1 VTERWS
7 PAPGEAVDTTETQHE
22 DAPAASRWFQRVLP
36 LSAVVVALIALAAL
50 VSPAFRDEVRLSTS
64 RQAQP
69 FVALYFA
76 RTTDGAQLVCSRKG
90 RSVRVLFDVA
100 SHLEKQRP
108 LAYQVSVASTAKG
121 AKAQRKA
128 GSVQPAPGAIS
139 RVQQG
144 FVVPRHEGYTVS
156 VRLPALDQQLRAH
169 CSGRRS

>member
-1 VTERWS
+1 
-7 PAPGEAVDTTETQHE
+7 VDTPETPPE

-36 LSAVVVALIALAAL
+36 LSAVVAVLIALAAL
-50 VSPAFRDEVRLSTS
+50 VSPAFRDQVELSTS

-76 RTTDGAQLVCSRKG
+76 RTTDGTQVVCSRKG

-100 SHLEKQRP
+100 SHLERQQR
-108 LAYQVSVASTAKG
+108 LAYRVSVLSTAKG

-128 GSVQPAPGAIS
+128 GSVQSAPGATTQ
-139 RVQQG
+139 VQKT
-144 FVVPRHEGYTVS
+144 FVLPRHEGYTVS
-156 VRLPALDQQLRAH
+156 VSLPALDQQLRAH